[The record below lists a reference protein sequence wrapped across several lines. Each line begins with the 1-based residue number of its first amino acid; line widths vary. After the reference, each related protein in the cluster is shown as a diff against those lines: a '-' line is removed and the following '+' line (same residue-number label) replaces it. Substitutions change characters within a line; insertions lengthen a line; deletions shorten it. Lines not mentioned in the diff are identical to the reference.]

1 MSVNFTL
8 HFVLYANGKPGVNHA
23 GQRHGYS
30 CFAMRM
36 AMAQIT
42 KPAIPMK
49 MYRHFAVVTLAL
61 TAFLALFASGENE
74 ELRQQAVQQRSAH
87 SAGPRPT
94 ATPAYGQPELAR
106 RGANGQ
112 FGDEAGSDND
122 FGRPTTR
129 GTESRFIDPARL
141 PAANSENAAFT
152 EEYLDSLSEEEL
164 DALLRAMREGGIEDS
179 ERRQATAIMEAGSRR
194 RSGRAVPVG

>member
-1 MSVNFTL
+1 
-8 HFVLYANGKPGVNHA
+8 
-23 GQRHGYS
+23 
-30 CFAMRM
+30 M

-42 KPAIPMK
+42 QPAIPMK
-49 MYRHFAVVTLAL
+49 VYRHFAVVTLAL
-61 TAFLALFASGENE
+61 TAFLALFANGENE
-74 ELRQQAVQQRSAH
+74 ELRQQAVQERAAH

-94 ATPAYGQPELAR
+94 ATPAYGQPELVH

-122 FGRPTTR
+122 FGRPTNR

-152 EEYLDSLSEEEL
+152 EEYLGSLSEEEL

-179 ERRQATAIMEAGSRR
+179 ERRQATAIMEAASRR
-194 RSGRAVPVG
+194 RSGRGVPVG